1 MIQFGTTCCS
11 RLNLFIYSCLFFLN
25 NTYMVNTQIISL
37 PSRFVVS
44 FSTFFC
50 PLESCKLGVTVWL
63 HININHLGLYYI
75 LYDIYILCI
84 YICVYIYHNAFR
96 GTPYRV
102 AISSVIPRIIT
113 DESNNILISLLYSYV
128 FPFYQK
134 IISVMIL

>member
-1 MIQFGTTCCS
+1 
-11 RLNLFIYSCLFFLN
+11 
-25 NTYMVNTQIISL
+25 MVNTQVISL
-37 PSRFVVS
+37 PSGFVVS

-63 HININHLGLYYI
+63 HININHLGLDYI
-75 LYDIYILCI
+75 LYDIYI
-84 YICVYIYHNAFR
+84 YHNAFR
-96 GTPYRV
+96 DTPYQV

-128 FPFYQK
+128 CPFYQK